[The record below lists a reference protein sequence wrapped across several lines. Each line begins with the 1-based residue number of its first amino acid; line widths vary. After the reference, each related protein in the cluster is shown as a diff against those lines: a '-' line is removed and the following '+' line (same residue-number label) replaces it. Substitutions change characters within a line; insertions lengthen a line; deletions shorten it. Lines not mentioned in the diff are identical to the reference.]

1 MRRLSI
7 ALAVLFMVGAAG
19 TALAQSKCDAGVTK
33 ATGKKVSCKCGVIAK
48 GFAKATPPDVAK
60 LMKCQD
66 KFTAK
71 CSKAQTAG
79 DCVVQPAT
87 DCGKKETEV
96 DTFVASFCAG
106 SPSGAFLE

>member
-19 TALAQSKCDAGVTK
+19 TALAQSKCDAGVAK
-33 ATGKKVSCKCGVIAK
+33 AKGKKVACKCGVIAK
-48 GFAKATPPDVAK
+48 GYAKATPPDPAK
-60 LMKCQD
+60 LAKCTD

-71 CSKAQTAG
+71 CTKAVSAA
-79 DCVVQPAT
+79 DCSAQSSNCALNESEA
-87 DCGKKETEV
+87 DM
-96 DTFVASFCAG
+96 FVTNHCIG